1 MAGYTVPAHEADLST
16 QEALPPQ
23 RPRLPQAH
31 VDARRGADH
40 QGAPPEGAEAARAHR
55 PEADPVE
62 RKLRLRLR
70 QDFSRVYAARRGRA
84 GRYLVLHARP
94 NDLGHPRVG
103 FSVSSKV
110 GGAVR
115 RNLVKRRLRA
125 AVAEIVGGRELS
137 LDLVVVARPPCV
149 TAAFADLRAE
159 LAGLLDE
166 VST

>member
-1 MAGYTVPAHEADLST
+1 M
-16 QEALPPQ
+16 
-23 RPRLPQAH
+23 
-31 VDARRGADH
+31 
-40 QGAPPEGAEAARAHR
+40 
-55 PEADPVE
+55 
-62 RKLRLRLR
+62 
-70 QDFSRVYAARRGRA
+70 
-84 GRYLVLHARP
+84 LHARP

-149 TAAFADLRAE
+149 TAAFAEVTDKALLGEFTKTNGDVMKALAAYKTFLQKSVLPKAGTPYALGAE
-159 LAGLLDE
+159 TYVKALSANEIVRGADSNRLGP
-166 VST
+166 VAFVPSHA